1 MSYITPELVEAVT
14 ARHYELAGVPVPGQG
29 RRPYAARHHRPR
41 QARRRNTRR
50 SRRHRPPR
58 RPPAVDRP
66 GLVDEPAQRS
76 ASRSRA
82 PMAVIPATSRSSGTP
97 EKLIR
102 A

>member
-1 MSYITPELVEAVT
+1 MSYVTPELVEAVT

-58 RPPAVDRP
+58 RPPAVTDP
-66 GLVDEPAQRS
+66 GWW
-76 ASRSRA
+76 
-82 PMAVIPATSRSSGTP
+82 TSRLSGALLAAGLP
-97 EKLIR
+97 WQ
-102 A
+102 